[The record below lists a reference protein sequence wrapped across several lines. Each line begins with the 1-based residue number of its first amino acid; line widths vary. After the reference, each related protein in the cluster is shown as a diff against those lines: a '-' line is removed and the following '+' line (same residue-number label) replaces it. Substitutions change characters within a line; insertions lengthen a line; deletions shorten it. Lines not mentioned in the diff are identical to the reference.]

1 MLEPMNADIEPKLA
15 PPGAGLPWVELI
27 VARTLFKWRAATLS
41 REQLAARFA
50 AERARIRSRID
61 AASAGE
67 LSKRILIDRVRGL
80 EDSSRYW
87 SVLMTLEHL
96 RIVHRGVQH
105 TIKML
110 AREKAMDRVVS
121 TAAVK
126 PSADVTENV
135 IEDYEASCDAL
146 INETAAIGN
155 LRTKTRHAH
164 PWFGPL
170 DAFGWHAL
178 AAGHLAIH
186 RTQIERILEAQRS
199 EALRPKLELHPEV
212 GA

>member
-1 MLEPMNADIEPKLA
+1 MKVDIEPKLA
-15 PPGAGLPWVELI
+15 PPGAGLPRVELM
-27 VARTLFKWRAATLS
+27 VARTLFRWRKATLS
-41 REQLAARFA
+41 RQEFAARFA
-50 AERARIRSRID
+50 AERARIRSQVS
-61 AASAGE
+61 AASPEE
-67 LSKRILIDRVRGL
+67 LRQRALIERVRGL

-110 AREKAMDRVVS
+110 AREKTIDRVVS

-126 PSADVTENV
+126 PAADVTEKV

-146 INETAAIGN
+146 IEETAAIRN

-164 PWFGPL
+164 PWFGLL

-186 RTQIERILEAQRS
+186 RMQIDRILETQRK
-199 EALRPKLELHPEV
+199 ETPRTKLEFQPEV